1 MLIYYNLC
9 VRNLGCIDSAILPIQ
24 SRLSPGEI
32 PGRFDSGTRTTH
44 VRAEATGA
52 TLAKPGRVFPSKL
65 LE

>member
-1 MLIYYNLC
+1 
-9 VRNLGCIDSAILPIQ
+9 LGISPIL
-24 SRLSPGEI
+24 SRLSRGEI